1 MGWPMRRVVPL
12 LAGLALVLAACGA
25 GVPIDDA
32 AVPEFAALTE
42 ADGSD
47 VSAGA
52 PVEEPGESSLA
63 ETDEPIELE
72 AEASTDTTL
81 PEEDFILEEPTPKPV
96 EPTPTLPEQ
105 PPVDSTVPVVTG
117 EVPSDLLESIMA
129 DATSRVATESSIIVV
144 RAQSVTW
151 SDGSLGCPEPGM
163 SYTQALVDGYWVILD
178 AGGQMMDYRA
188 SASGAFKLCADSMG
202 VPPVGGGD
210 M

>member
-1 MGWPMRRVVPL
+1 MRRVVPL
-12 LAGLALVLAACGA
+12 LGGLALVLAACGA

-32 AVPEFAALTE
+32 AVPEVAELTE

-52 PVEEPGESSLA
+52 PVEEPGEASPA
-63 ETDEPIELE
+63 GTDEPIELE
-72 AEASTDTTL
+72 AETPTNTTL
-81 PEEDFILEEPTPKPV
+81 LEGEVIPEEQTPKPV
-96 EPTPTLPEQ
+96 VPTPTLPEQ

-151 SDGSLGCPEPGM
+151 SDGSLGCPEPGV
-163 SYTQALVDGYWVILD
+163 SYTQALVDGYWVVLD
-178 AGGQMMDYRA
+178 ADGQMLDYRV
-188 SASGAFKLCADSMG
+188 SARGGFRLCEGSLG
-202 VPPVGGGD
+202 IPPTLPSK
-210 M
+210 

>member
-1 MGWPMRRVVPL
+1 MRRVVPL

-25 GVPIDDA
+25 GVPLDDA
-32 AVPEFAALTE
+32 AVPEVEALTE

-52 PVEEPGESSLA
+52 PVEEPGETSPA
-63 ETDEPIELE
+63 GTDEPIELE
-72 AEASTDTTL
+72 DETPADTSL
-81 PEEDFILEEPTPKPV
+81 PEGEVIPEEQTPKPV

-117 EVPSDLLESIMA
+117 EVPSDLLESILA
-129 DATSRVATESSIIVV
+129 DATSRVATASSIIVV

-163 SYTQALVDGYWVILD
+163 SYTQALVDGYWVVLD
-178 AGGQMMDYRA
+178 ADGQMMDYRA

>member
-1 MGWPMRRVVPL
+1 MRRIVPL

-32 AVPEFAALTE
+32 AVPEVAALTE

-52 PVEEPGESSLA
+52 PVEEPGETSPA
-63 ETDEPIELE
+63 GTDEPIELE
-72 AEASTDTTL
+72 DEIPADTSL
-81 PEEDFILEEPTPKPV
+81 PEGEVIPEEQTPKPV

-105 PPVDSTVPVVTG
+105 PPVESTVPGVTG
-117 EVPSDLLESIMA
+117 EVPSDLLESILA
-129 DATSRVATESSIIVV
+129 DATSRVTTASSITVV

-163 SYTQALVDGYWVILD
+163 SYTQALVDGYWVVLD